1 MFNDLKAV
9 FYIGLIV
16 FGLGVVGTLNNQAE
30 TGGLAVAGA
39 ILVLGAVLGNSLN
52 AVREVLEKRKI
63 D

>member
-1 MFNDLKAV
+1 M
-9 FYIGLIV
+9 V

-30 TGGLAVAGA
+30 TGSLAVAGA

-52 AVREVLEKRKI
+52 AVREVLEKRKT